1 MVSGTSQVNILIE
14 PNAHHLENMG
24 DVAML
29 QIAVERLAERWP
41 EATIQVLTDKPDVL
55 QRFCPLAE
63 PVPAAG
69 RRIWFDESLV
79 GHRLQRALPQPL
91 GRRIKAAQH
100 HVRQRRPRSARSA
113 LTLKRRL
120 KRRPTETLER
130 FFDAIWTSDLLV
142 VSGAGAITDPFAPL
156 AVTILDLVELALNR
170 GIPAVMMGQGIGPI
184 SNQHLRDRA
193 ASVLPRVNLIG
204 VRERLQSLPLLD
216 ELGTPKADVRVTGD
230 DAVEL
235 AFRMGPTAAGTAIG
249 VNVRRAR
256 YSGLG
261 DMTIATLAAVLKQ
274 EAARTGSKLVG
285 VPISQY
291 EKELDAAEISEI
303 IGATVSPPVDPLD
316 VVRRVRDCGVVV
328 TGSYHAAVFA
338 LAQGIPAVGLAASRY
353 YQAKFE
359 GLVDLFGTGCQWV
372 DMRGADFPA
381 ELTKAMSRAN
391 DLDDG
396 ARVVLRSAAERQVGE
411 SRAAYDA
418 VQRLVGERR
427 SARPR

>member
-1 MVSGTSQVNILIE
+1 VNILVE

-41 EATIQVLTDKPDVL
+41 EATIRVLTDKPDVL
-55 QRFCPLAE
+55 RRFCPAAE

-79 GHRLQRALPQPL
+79 GHRLQQALPERFR
-91 GRRIKAAQH
+91 GFIDAAQH
-100 HVRQRRPRSARSA
+100 QVRQRRPRAARNA
-113 LTLKRRL
+113 LQLKRKL
-120 KRRPTETLER
+120 KRLPTETLER

-156 AVTILDLVELALNR
+156 AVTILDLVELELDR

-184 SNQHLRDRA
+184 SDRRLRDRA

-204 VRERLQSLPLLD
+204 VRERLQSLPLL
-216 ELGTPKADVRVTGD
+216 EEFGMPKADLRVTGD

-235 AFRMGPTAAGTAIG
+235 ALRMEPNSGGTAIG

-256 YSGLG
+256 YSGL
-261 DMTIATLAAVLKQ
+261 DDDTIAALTTVLKQ
-274 EAARTGSKLVG
+274 EAARKGSRLVG
-285 VPISQY
+285 LPISQY
-291 EKELDAAEISEI
+291 EKELDASQIGEI
-303 IGATVSPPVDPLD
+303 IGEPVSPPVDPLD
-316 VVRRVRDCGVVV
+316 VVRRVSDCGVVV

-338 LAQGIPAVGLAASRY
+338 LAQGIPTVGLAASRY
-353 YQAKFE
+353 YEAKFE
-359 GLVDLFGTGCQWV
+359 GLIDLFGTGCQWV
-372 DMRGADFPA
+372 DMTRADFPA
-381 ELTKAMSRAN
+381 ELAKAMSEAEG
-391 DLDDG
+391 LDDA
-396 ARVVLRSAAERQVGE
+396 ARVALRSAAEHQVGE

-418 VQRLVGERR
+418 VQRLVGDRR
-427 SARPR
+427 SAPPR